1 MNGESPRFQAGGN
14 MSKGTTAGVSVSAYA
29 EVDLTPP
36 SGLGMGAFASTIA
49 ADPPAFLEP
58 DEKERLR
65 VAARKAEALFPGPI
79 GVHLRTDLESW
90 ANCCSLRFDSKGVLA
105 QCVDAIL
112 AMPYPDLPA
121 AAAVAA

>member
-1 MNGESPRFQAGGN
+1 MLKQESSGVSPRESPGFIRGGE
-14 MSKGTTAGVSVSAYA
+14 GQPPPCVTTTS
-29 EVDLTPP
+29 
-36 SGLGMGAFASTIA
+36 
-49 ADPPAFLEP
+49 

-90 ANCCSLRFDSKGVLA
+90 ANCCSLRFDSKGILA

-112 AMPYPDLPA
+112 AMPHPDLPA